1 MSTNAVSTMADA
13 VRIASTREAL
23 FIVLVVTSII
33 WRLMDVLVLNCLRGV
48 LAYRR
53 QRTVKLTASKTW
65 TIHFTSYANKMMNLY
80 WPKTDAEI
88 WERAGAIVHKNP
100 ESFTTLD
107 PLASFV
113 AIRDLNWVETR
124 PWLAIDPANGLV
136 NRQHAY
142 VSQMFNWTKQFILSE
157 TTNPRARYD
166 GQFSFSLSQTPSSRQ
181 RSTCTSH
188 LLDWENICRP
198 TMPSAVQDWFQ
209 IDWQRH
215 LSLFVFST
223 MAQSRRTSALR
234 THR

>member
-1 MSTNAVSTMADA
+1 MDVIQDLTSATGITKQYDLIKFSRSSIFSRIECFLFFYVLVIKVIVSMSTNAVSTMADA
-13 VRIASTREAL
+13 VRIASIREAL

-113 AIRDLNWVETR
+113 AIRDLN
-124 PWLAIDPANGLV
+124 
-136 NRQHAY
+136 
-142 VSQMFNWTKQFILSE
+142 
-157 TTNPRARYD
+157 
-166 GQFSFSLSQTPSSRQ
+166 
-181 RSTCTSH
+181 
-188 LLDWENICRP
+188 
-198 TMPSAVQDWFQ
+198 
-209 IDWQRH
+209 
-215 LSLFVFST
+215 
-223 MAQSRRTSALR
+223 
-234 THR
+234 